1 MARRVM
7 LAILLLQ
14 LCFALAVAGLAV
26 YLAPQLGWSGPGW
39 PAALLLGLAS
49 VVLVRMVISG
59 NNFRMAR
66 RAGGPVPAP
75 HALAPAGFVR
85 MFAREFA
92 SSMTMQTWTMLRPR
106 TTLHLAEGNG
116 PGKLPMLPVLLLHG
130 YACNGAYWSRLAA
143 QLRRAGVSYMTVDLE
158 PLGAGID
165 DYAPQ
170 IEAALQQLC
179 AATGRPRAIVV
190 GHSMGGLAARAH
202 LRAFGSARVARVIT
216 LGTPHH
222 GTALAGFGPGLNAR
236 QMQRNSDWLAG
247 LAASEPPEVRALM
260 VSLWSHHDNIVAPQ
274 DSARLPGARNVELGG
289 IGHVAIGSHPATLRF
304 VLDEVA
310 QLSRHCAVLETK

>member
-1 MARRVM
+1 M
-7 LAILLLQ
+7 LR
-14 LCFALAVAGLAV
+14 LAVAALAV
-26 YLAPQLGWSGPGW
+26 YLGRQLGWSGPGW

-66 RAGGPVPAP
+66 RAGGPVAAP
-75 HALAPAGFVR
+75 HALAPAGFAR

-92 SSMTMQTWTMLRPR
+92 SSMAMQTWTMLRPR
-106 TTLHLAEGNG
+106 TTLHLAGRNAERPQ
-116 PGKLPMLPVLLLHG
+116 PGTPPVLMVHG

-143 QLRRAGVSYMTVDLE
+143 QLRGAGVSYMTVDLE

-170 IEAALQQLC
+170 IDSALQQLC
-179 AATGRPRAIVV
+179 AATGQPQAVVV

-236 QMQRNSDWLAG
+236 QMHRNSDWLAG
-247 LAASEPPEVRALM
+247 LAASETPALRALI

-274 DSARLPGARNVELGG
+274 DSACLPGARNVELGG
-289 IGHVAIGSHPATLRF
+289 IGHVAIGSHPVTLRF
-304 VLDEVA
+304 VLDEIA
-310 QLSRHCAVLETK
+310 GLSRHCVELETK

>member
-1 MARRVM
+1 MARR
-7 LAILLLQ
+7 LLFAILLLQ

-26 YLAPQLGWSGPGW
+26 WLGGLWGWSGPGW

-49 VVLVRMVISG
+49 VVLVRLVISG

-66 RAGGPVPAP
+66 RAGGAMLPQ
-75 HALAPAGFVR
+75 HRLTAPAFLR
-85 MFAREFA
+85 MFAAEFA
-92 SSMTMQTWTMLRPR
+92 ASMTLQSWTVLRPR
-106 TTLHLAEGNG
+106 TKFHLS
-116 PGKLPMLPVLLLHG
+116 GKDAATPVLPVLLVHG
-130 YACNGAYWSRLAA
+130 YGCDGAYWSRLARL
-143 QLRRAGVSYMTVDLE
+143 LRQAGASYMTVDLE
-158 PLGAGID
+158 PMFGGID

-179 AATGRPRAIVV
+179 AATGKPQAIVV

-216 LGTPHH
+216 VGTPHH

-236 QMQRNSDWLAG
+236 QMQRNSEWLAA
-247 LAASEPPEVRALM
+247 LAASEQPATRALI

-274 DSARLPGARNVELGG
+274 DSARLPGARNVELAG
-289 IGHVAIGSHPATLRF
+289 IGHVALGSHPDAMRF
-304 VLDEVA
+304 VLDEICRISHSFV
-310 QLSRHCAVLETK
+310 VTETK